1 MIADPLAH
9 VPGIWRP
16 CLAVE
21 LNGTPGRLLKMN
33 PGPGANWFADVGP
46 GYQSGVDRILAE
58 AWGRKQLQPK
68 ILLDDPTGA
77 TTGCLAAFCR
87 GVYQDACMYALCNP
101 GEEPG
106 DPAEWQIRIPAR
118 HGSHMCSRGPTEA
131 AAWRNAILVH
141 PSLLEL

>member
-1 MIADPLAH
+1 MSSDPLSR
-9 VPGIWRP
+9 VPNIWRP

-21 LNGTPGRLLKMN
+21 LNGTPGRLARMN
-33 PGPGANWFADVGP
+33 PGSGLNWFADVGP

-58 AWGRKQLQPK
+58 AWGLGQLQPK

-87 GVYQDACMYALCNP
+87 ELYGDSCMYALCNP

-106 DPAEWQIRIPAR
+106 DPAHWQIRVPLR
-118 HGSHMCSRGPTEA
+118 HGSRCLVEGPTEP
-131 AAWRNAILVH
+131 AAWSAAILAH
-141 PSLLEL
+141 PSLRS

>member
-1 MIADPLAH
+1 MRPDALTH

-16 CLAVE
+16 CLAIE

-33 PGPGANWFADVGP
+33 PGPGLNWFADVGP

-87 GVYQDACMYALCNP
+87 ELYGEPYMFVHPMLTQPDDRRWSTYYDGVTFT
-101 GEEPG
+101 
-106 DPAEWQIRIPAR
+106 
-118 HGSHMCSRGPTEA
+118 GPTESA
-131 AAWRNAILVH
+131 VWRAAILAH